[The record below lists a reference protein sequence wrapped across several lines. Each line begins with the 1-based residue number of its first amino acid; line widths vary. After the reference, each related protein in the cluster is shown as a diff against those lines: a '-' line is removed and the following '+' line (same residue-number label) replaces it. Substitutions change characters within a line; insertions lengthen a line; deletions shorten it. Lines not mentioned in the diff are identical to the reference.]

1 MLAGQVVLILGS
13 PFVGEMTFYKA
24 GLFHASPVGFGLEQF
39 KEFIQKW
46 G

>member
-1 MLAGQVVLILGS
+1 MLAGKVVLVLGS
-13 PFVGEMTFYKA
+13 PFVAEMTFYKA
-24 GLFHASPVGFGLEQF
+24 GLSNASPVGFGLEEF